1 MGKTEDDQS
10 HHGVS
15 EKTTDKLCTCNSFLS
30 SSSLSSIHTFL
41 PAGLFCVY
49 IYHLC
54 EALERQPL
62 LVTEK
67 KKNYISNY
75 YLIGR
80 ETPGSSSKYEHLSSY
95 ISGFCGAAFT
105 GEASDLLMRSM
116 GYALVTTTIIA
127 STPVQIL
134 LLCFLSAGRHWRRHP
149 RSPEGI
155 QDLH

>member
-1 MGKTEDDQS
+1 MTSRIMVFQRRQLTNCAHATAFCLL
-10 HHGVS
+10 HH
-15 EKTTDKLCTCNSFLS
+15 C
-30 SSSLSSIHTFL
+30 
-41 PAGLFCVY
+41 PAYMHFF
-49 IYHLC
+49 
-54 EALERQPL
+54 L
-62 LVTEK
+62 LVSFVCIYTICVRLWKGSLCWLLKK